1 MSLIL
6 EALNRSARDRQT
18 EPGAATPSLDTPAY
32 LNEMEQQS
40 RWPVYL
46 TWAALVVALLV
57 IAYLTLGYP
66 GGQSSSKDVAMPGSK
81 LADTD
86 PVQEMV
92 ASVSPSSLSDE
103 STSSPQPIR
112 AQQAIAVEIP
122 AAVPVSVEALPAE
135 VVASDP
141 AIAALYD
148 DQLEVEEERGAA
160 SPAAVIE
167 LAETRPAPEAQLAS
181 KPVEKLTVTE
191 QPIDIEEVLART
203 EEELKSTRL
212 QEHPAPF
219 ITAISQRKKDAIP
232 SILYRHHDYSSDAS
246 QSSVVLNGKT
256 VKVGQTVT
264 GGIRLDEILPDSIV
278 LSHKGEQFRLRALNS
293 WVNL

>member
-1 MSLIL
+1 VSLIL

-32 LNEMEQQS
+32 LNEMEQQR
-40 RWPVYL
+40 RWPAYL

-66 GGQSSSKDVAMPGSK
+66 GGQSSSKDLAMPESK
-81 LADTD
+81 LS
-86 PVQEMV
+86 E
-92 ASVSPSSLSDE
+92 E
-103 STSSPQPIR
+103 STSAPEPIL
-112 AQQAIAVEIP
+112 AQQAIPVDIP

-141 AIAALYD
+141 AVDALYGD
-148 DQLEVEEERGAA
+148 RVEVEEEEGGAA
-160 SPAAVIE
+160 NPSPAAVIE
-167 LAETRPAPEAQLAS
+167 LAKARPAPEAQLAS
-181 KPVEKLTVTE
+181 KPVEKQAVTD

-212 QEHPAPF
+212 QEHSAPF
-219 ITAISQRKKDAIP
+219 ITALSQRKKDAIP
-232 SILYRHHDYSSDAS
+232 SILYRHHDYSSNAS

-256 VKVGQTVT
+256 VKVGQAVT

-278 LSHKGEQFRLRALNS
+278 LSHNGEQFRLRALNS